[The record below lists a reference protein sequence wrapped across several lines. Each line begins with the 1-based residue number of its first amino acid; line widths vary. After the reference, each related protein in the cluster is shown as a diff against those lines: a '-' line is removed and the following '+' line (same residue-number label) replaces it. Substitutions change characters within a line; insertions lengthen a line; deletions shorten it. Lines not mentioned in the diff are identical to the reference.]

1 MLENLFNMQ
10 AMLFI
15 LIIVGILLYKTG
27 VVTDE
32 GQRCL
37 TDMTLDVIIPC
48 NIITSFMIEMS
59 GEILRKCFSAL
70 VVSVV
75 IQIGYTILS
84 HTLYNRY
91 GTEKKKVL
99 QYATVCSNAGFM
111 GNAIAEGLY
120 GSMGLLYA
128 ASISSPCALS
138 SGPPESPF
146 SRRARTKRR

>member
-37 TDMTLDVIIPC
+37 TDMTLDIIIPC

-99 QYATVCSNAGFM
+99 
-111 GNAIAEGLY
+111 
-120 GSMGLLYA
+120 
-128 ASISSPCALS
+128 
-138 SGPPESPF
+138 
-146 SRRARTKRR
+146 

>member
-37 TDMTLDVIIPC
+37 TDMTLDIIIPC

-75 IQIGYTILS
+75 IQIGYL
-84 HTLYNRY
+84 
-91 GTEKKKVL
+91 GT
-99 QYATVCSNAGFM
+99 
-111 GNAIAEGLY
+111 
-120 GSMGLLYA
+120 
-128 ASISSPCALS
+128 ALS
-138 SGPPESPF
+138 ERERTVFLNKNGSIFVCLKLRAGLRAFSFCLSGGF
-146 SRRARTKRR
+146 RCFCRRLRGVAGCVVGAGCEYKSCCQNKC

>member
-99 QYATVCSNAGFM
+99 QFSVGEMFLQSPRSSVTELLNVCLQLCS
-111 GNAIAEGLY
+111 
-120 GSMGLLYA
+120 
-128 ASISSPCALS
+128 ALS
-138 SGPPESPF
+138 KDL
-146 SRRARTKRR
+146 TV